1 MVFDYGKQQRFGKLL
16 VGDGWMDGCR
26 TGMPSCPAAHL
37 TTHKWWW
44 YCNAMWAKPE
54 DAVCACTALKAHQDI
69 IGVCTRLQVC
79 IHFSFPFPCPF
90 FGCLCTITTTTT
102 TIQEKGTTESA
113 PPQMS
118 KQQLLIPG
126 IGTCLF
132 IVPWTWINLSVLP
145 PT

>member
-16 VGDGWMDGCR
+16 VGDGWMDAGQGCPPAR
-26 TGMPSCPAAHL
+26 LLISQLTSGGGTAMQCEPSRMMPYVP
-37 TTHKWWW
+37 
-44 YCNAMWAKPE
+44 
-54 DAVCACTALKAHQDI
+54 ALKAHQDI